1 MSAAKTQDEQEA
13 PNPLH
18 HVPAACPGEEV
29 SPEAVPFHRRARR
42 VLQLVELDG
51 NPGED
56 LVPEQESQSQAAAG
70 GRAGETE
77 NGSQADAAPSFW
89 DFLSSGCARPRI
101 VCGLASVPE
110 ALAAGL
116 PRGTL
121 RRSRGIQ
128 YVPPR
133 LTRTEDQRARTH
145 TKTRGGTDLFERSE
159 GAKLRPPLALGP
171 LSHLTRGPRP
181 PNRPGFFLR
190 TLDVCP
196 LLLTSPVSSHA
207 AKNAPPV
214 SVT

>member
-1 MSAAKTQDEQEA
+1 MSSYRKAESSRVSAAKTQDEQEA

-18 HVPAACPGEEV
+18 HVPAARPGEEV

-51 NPGED
+51 NPGKD

-101 VCGLASVPE
+101 VRGLASVPE
-110 ALAAGL
+110 ALAAGF

-133 LTRTEDQRARTH
+133 LTRTEDRRARTH
-145 TKTRGGTDLFERSE
+145 TKTRGGTDSYSSV
-159 GAKLRPPLALGP
+159 LRGQIETPCSSGP
-171 LSHLTRGPRP
+171 SVTSRP
-181 PNRPGFFLR
+181 PNRPVFF
-190 TLDVCP
+190 
-196 LLLTSPVSSHA
+196 
-207 AKNAPPV
+207 
-214 SVT
+214 